1 MTVDATVV
9 SPAAEVLD
17 QLADD
22 GDTLA
27 LAESCTG
34 GLLASMVT
42 DVPGASGVLDRA
54 VVAYTVD
61 AKVEGLG
68 VDRTLLD
75 DPGPVSRPVA
85 EAMAAGLREQA
96 GSTWTVSTTGIA
108 GPTGGTTETPV
119 GTVFVGVAGPNDV
132 QVSRH
137 RFEGDRWTVKREAA
151 KQALADLRQR
161 SQAGRG

>member
-1 MTVDATVV
+1 MSVDATVV
-9 SPAAEVLD
+9 SPAAHVLD
-17 QLADD
+17 QLADE
-22 GDTLA
+22 GATLA

-42 DVPGASGVLDRA
+42 DVPGASSVLDRA

-61 AKVEGLG
+61 AKADELE
-68 VDRTLLD
+68 VDRSLLA

-108 GPTGGTTETPV
+108 GPTGGTSQTPV
-119 GTVFVGVAGPNDV
+119 GTVFVGVAGPDDV
-132 QVSRH
+132 HVSRH
-137 RFEGDRWTVKREAA
+137 RFDGDRWTVKREAA

-161 SQAGRG
+161 MQAGRG

>member
-1 MTVDATVV
+1 MSVDATVV

-17 QLADD
+17 QLADAEA
-22 GDTLA
+22 TLA

-34 GLLASMVT
+34 GLVASMVT

-61 AKVEGLG
+61 AKADELG
-68 VDRTLLD
+68 VDRSLLD

-85 EAMAAGLREQA
+85 EAMAAGVRERA
-96 GSTWTVSTTGIA
+96 RSDWAVSTTGVA

-119 GTVFVGVAGPNDV
+119 GTVFVGVAGPDDV
-132 QVSRH
+132 HVSRH

-161 SQAGRG
+161 FQAELG